1 MIDGHWE
8 LGLLVGLILVHVL
21 VTYAAYRLRGR
32 EPAAATDA
40 APSADG
46 DLIDAENDVVECP
59 DCGAD
64 NELGYRYCRS
74 CVAELPT
81 AMAFERDAD
90 GPLGRLSR

>member
-1 MIDGHWE
+1 MIGRVESDGMPTIVYHRTDRS
-8 LGLLVGLILVHVL
+8 LAGLLGEQFDRPV
-21 VTYAAYRLRGR
+21 
-32 EPAAATDA
+32 
-40 APSADG
+40 
-46 DLIDAENDVVECP
+46 DVVECP